1 MGKKAEGK
9 QAEGPDAEVK
19 DVDVEALIESAPNEL
34 VREAFREVYTY
45 CKASRREQ
53 NQL

>member
-34 VREAFREVYTY
+34 G
-45 CKASRREQ
+45 RR
-53 NQL
+53 LLFGLT